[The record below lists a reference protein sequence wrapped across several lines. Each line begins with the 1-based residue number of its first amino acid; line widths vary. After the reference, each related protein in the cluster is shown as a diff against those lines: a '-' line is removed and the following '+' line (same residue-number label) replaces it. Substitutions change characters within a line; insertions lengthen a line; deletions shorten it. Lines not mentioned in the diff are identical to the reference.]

1 MATPTAAAKPTMMV
15 KSSQD
20 ITISPTPFPTC
31 TVTTNVSA
39 ARLNVRSGASVHYGV
54 IALLHEGQV
63 LTLTGSQ
70 ANGWIELIAGNLSG
84 WINSKYCKE

>member
-1 MATPTAAAKPTMMV
+1 
-15 KSSQD
+15 
-20 ITISPTPFPTC
+20 
-31 TVTTNVSA
+31 
-39 ARLNVRSGASVHYGV
+39 VHYGV

-70 ANGWIELIAGNLSG
+70 ANGWIELIAGTLSG